1 MSRSAAARSRA
12 AVLLAAA
19 MKQDWTTMAK
29 AGVPAAGWPRFT
41 SASQRMLSLVPPR
54 PRVETNFSAQHQCAF
69 WIAAEANR

>member
-1 MSRSAAARSRA
+1 
-12 AVLLAAA
+12 

-54 PRVETNFSAQHQCAF
+54 PQVETNFSAQHQCAF